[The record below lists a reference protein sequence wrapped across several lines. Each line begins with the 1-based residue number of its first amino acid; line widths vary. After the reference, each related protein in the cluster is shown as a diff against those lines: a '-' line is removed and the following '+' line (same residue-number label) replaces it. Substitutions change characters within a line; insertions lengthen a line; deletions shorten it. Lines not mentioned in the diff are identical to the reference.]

1 MAEEIKN
8 EEVKEVK
15 VKKTSS
21 KKSGEAKSISTKKA
35 STKKT
40 STAKKTAEKKE
51 VKKEE
56 VKETKKA
63 KKEVVET
70 KKRSEATAKVLGLK
84 VTPRKVRLVI
94 DLVRGKDVD
103 EAIQILSLVHKEAAP
118 YIIKL
123 LNSAKA
129 NATNN
134 FNMDGDKL
142 YIASIMASDSIKM
155 KRYLPRAKGSA
166 SGLVKRFSN
175 VFVTLKE
182 KELF

>member
-21 KKSGEAKSISTKKA
+21 KKSGEAKSTSTKKA

-40 STAKKTAEKKE
+40 STAKKTAEKRE

-63 KKEVVET
+63 KKEVIET

-123 LNSAKA
+123 LNSAKD

-134 FNMDGDKL
+134 LNMDGDKL